1 MRLTMFISL
10 ILRQHHFSHRFG
22 EKAIMGRTLQTTN
35 QLILNEIANFNNFRR
50 ALRMDDQKLFDA
62 VFAAARQHT
71 AAISMADHALP
82 FESVLLAVL
91 IEQQRRI
98 EQLESRLDG

>member
-1 MRLTMFISL
+1 M
-10 ILRQHHFSHRFG
+10 
-22 EKAIMGRTLQTTN
+22 MGRTLQTTN

-50 ALRMDDQKLFDA
+50 ALRADDQKLFDA
-62 VFAAARQHT
+62 LFATARQHT

-98 EQLESRLDG
+98 EQLESRLNG

>member
-1 MRLTMFISL
+1 
-10 ILRQHHFSHRFG
+10 
-22 EKAIMGRTLQTTN
+22 MGRTLATAN

-50 ALRMDDQKLFDA
+50 ALRADDQRLFDA

-82 FESVLLAVL
+82 FESVLLAIL

-98 EQLESRLDG
+98 EQLERQLDRNGR

>member
-1 MRLTMFISL
+1 
-10 ILRQHHFSHRFG
+10 
-22 EKAIMGRTLQTTN
+22 MGRTLATAN
-35 QLILNEIANFNNFRR
+35 QLIRDEIAHFNNFRR
-50 ALRMDDQKLFDA
+50 ALRVDDQKLFDA

-71 AAISMADHALP
+71 AAISLADHALP

-98 EQLESRLDG
+98 EQLEARLGGE

>member
-1 MRLTMFISL
+1 
-10 ILRQHHFSHRFG
+10 
-22 EKAIMGRTLQTTN
+22 MGRTLQTAN
-35 QLILNEIANFNNFRR
+35 QLILNEMANFNNFRR
-50 ALRMDDQKLFDA
+50 ALRASDQKLFDA

-82 FESVLLAVL
+82 FESVLLAIL

-98 EQLESRLDG
+98 EQLETRLNER